1 MVIDELR
8 STRAQ
13 LAAVERAHGVQDE
26 RSRLSREIHD
36 TLAQGFTSVIA
47 LSRAASS
54 ALERDDVDKARE
66 RLAMIESTAVD
77 NLAEARVIVAE
88 LTPGHLQSR
97 TLVEALA
104 RLADTMTR
112 ETGIQVSSSVAG
124 EPAPL
129 GGNAEVVVLRCAQ
142 EALSN
147 VRRHSGAQTAAVTLA
162 YEAERVALEVI
173 DDGSGFDPATRQR
186 VRPRRIA
193 FSRNRT
199 RRRRHHRSRNTE
211 RHPTRH
217 GAAPMIRILVVD
229 DHPVVRAGMVAL
241 LSELEDL
248 DVVGEAG
255 NGAEALALSPKL
267 APDVVLMDLR
277 MPVMDGAEATARLRA
292 QPDPPEVLVLTTY
305 DTDADIVRAVESG
318 ARGYL
323 LKDTPPAVLADAIR
337 RAALGETVLA
347 PPVAARLAE
356 RLRAPAQ
363 VELTPRELDV
373 LRAVARGLSNG
384 EVGRELFIGEATV
397 KTHLLRIFSKLEVTD
412 RTAAVTAAYKV
423 GLITL
428 PRN

>member
-1 MVIDELR
+1 MTESPTPMAELSSDQLAAMWRGQAKWWHLGCYALIATAVTVVLLEGPGAHGRLPTVVLLLGIAVAYTAFGRRAIQREGTGYAVLYQLCAWACLLTVIVIDPGFESWLLFFCLFPQIWATFEKRSALIGTGLALAALFTAAVVPADDPAAEVPSALVSVVISFVLSASLGMFIHRIISEAEERAMVIDELR
-8 STRAQ
+8 ATRAQ

-54 ALERDDVDKARE
+54 ALDREDVDKARE

-162 YEAERVALEVI
+162 YEPERVALEVI
-173 DDGSGFDPATRQR
+173 DDGSGFDPAT
-186 VRPRRIA
+186 A
-193 FSRNRT
+193 SGFGLDGL
-199 RRRRHHRSRNTE
+199 RSRATE
-211 RHPTRH
+211 L
-217 GAAPMIRILVVD
+217 G
-229 DHPVVRAGMVAL
+229 G
-241 LSELEDL
+241 
-248 DVVGEAG
+248 DV
-255 NGAEALALSPKL
+255 
-267 APDVVLMDLR
+267 
-277 MPVMDGAEATARLRA
+277 T
-292 QPDPPEVLVLTTY
+292 
-305 DTDADIVRAVESG
+305 I
-318 ARGYL
+318 ARG
-323 LKDTPPAVLADAIR
+323 TPS
-337 RAALGETVLA
+337 GT
-347 PPVAARLAE
+347 RLVME
-356 RLRAPAQ
+356 
-363 VELTPRELDV
+363 
-373 LRAVARGLSNG
+373 
-384 EVGRELFIGEATV
+384 
-397 KTHLLRIFSKLEVTD
+397 
-412 RTAAVTAAYKV
+412 
-423 GLITL
+423 L
-428 PRN
+428 PR